1 MEDLHV
7 DMNRTNRLMNLRLK
21 ITEIGFDVYALPDN
35 ASACDGFE
43 EQGVMVAAA
52 SDEFWDNGGACGSWY
67 RVKCI
72 GATNQGNPDPCNGDN
87 SVVVKIVDYCP
98 SGCQGT
104 IDLSQEAF
112 ALIADPAAG
121 KIQVEYDSI

>member
-7 DMNRTNRLMNLRLK
+7 DMNRTNRLINHRSHQRA
-21 ITEIGFDVYALPDN
+21 EICRIPPQNPEVSES

-43 EQGVMVAAA
+43 EQGVMIAAA

-72 GATNQGNPDPCNGDN
+72 GATKQGDPDRCNGDN
-87 SVVVKIVDYCP
+87 SVVVKM
-98 SGCQGT
+98 ST
-104 IDLSQEAF
+104 INE
-112 ALIADPAAG
+112 
-121 KIQVEYDSI
+121 KNEVEFNVEGFVLVFKPGNS